1 MTACGTGLNLTSAN
15 VALFAELYWTPG
27 VLLQAEDRIHRIGQ
41 QSKEVKIIYMLARN
55 TADDIVWSQ
64 LERKKTVLHETIGND
79 NQRCHVVDSST
90 SMSSS
95 AALLK
100 AFTAPNSSQ
109 SSSSSINN
117 GNKSKQKGGTDGV
130 QSSLDAFVV
139 PTPLSSQTLRNELS
153 SFYAVSSQNSISHEK
168 QPKASSIRN
177 DLKPFSE
184 PQKNPSNQ
192 SNYTHPNNNNTS
204 AYYDYSHDN
213 SYSNKANANYSNCYP
228 AGNDYSNQ
236 KDSYHQN
243 NSYPQPSTI
252 AATTMDPP
260 KDYYSSTKTTNSSKN
275 SFNSAEFAYPSPAQ
289 NPSANQL
296 PSSSSLLPSCSSAYP
311 TPAYNKATPI
321 PTPALPQKPPI
332 IPPQPPQRN
341 TTLSNRPVSADNSN
355 NNIPS
360 ASDPYN
366 PGYFSYSEAYSLPV
380 IYVKEEKVSN
390 SSAANYPVVNS
401 TYSVQAQND
410 NQDNYYQREGAHK
423 EAHYPPP
430 LLAKID
436 SFSSTTVQPAAPS
449 SYYQSI
455 QNPLPSKPLVTT
467 IPANPIPS
475 QTPSA
480 YPPYATAAPP
490 SVSSCTLQSVPTP
503 STSSQ
508 LTAEQ
513 QEKIKKS
520 EAEALRRLKAK
531 QQQQQALPQPPPPK
545 QLLPE
550 ISPAVALS
558 TAVVYSVSVPP
569 PPPTSIPSSSPYL
582 SVGNETKSNPV
593 VLPTTSKPLE
603 NPVSTNQ
610 LTAEQEER
618 MKKSRMEAE
627 RKLKAK
633 LMQQQQQPQDPPPN
647 PAISS
652 STIPVVVSSAV
663 PVYPPPPPAAAAIP
677 PSSMPGYPTVPVK
690 AVSSPII
697 SRPSSTIPAAAPIP
711 IPPPSSFSSSPQKAA
726 STSLTEE
733 QKAQIERNRLAA
745 IEKQRQKELQ
755 LAQQQHSNLA
765 AVIPAIPLA
774 PQNIPPANFYG
785 ATPSRGSGYP
795 FQSKPLR

>member
-168 QPKASSIRN
+168 QPKASSNRN

-204 AYYDYSHDN
+204 AY
-213 SYSNKANANYSNCYP
+213 YSNCYP

-260 KDYYSSTKTTNSSKN
+260 KDYYSSSKTTNSSKN

-289 NPSANQL
+289 NPPANQF
-296 PSSSSLLPSCSSAYP
+296 PSSSSLLPSSSSAYP
-311 TPAYNKATPI
+311 TPAYNQATPI
-321 PTPALPQKPPI
+321 PVPALPQKPPI
-332 IPPQPPQRN
+332 IPPQSH
-341 TTLSNRPVSADNSN
+341 TTLANRPVSADNSS

-360 ASDPYN
+360 TSDPYN

-401 TYSVQAQND
+401 TYSIPAQND
-410 NQDNYYQREGAHK
+410 NQDNYYQREGTHK

-449 SYYQSI
+449 SYYV
-455 QNPLPSKPLVTT
+455 QNPLPSKPQVTT
-467 IPANPIPS
+467 IPVNPIPS
-475 QTPSA
+475 QTPYA
-480 YPPYATAAPP
+480 YPPYTAAAPP

-531 QQQQQALPQPPPPK
+531 QQQQQALPQPPPPPK

-558 TAVVYSVSVPP
+558 TAVVYPVSVPP
-569 PPPTSIPSSSPYL
+569 PPPTSIPSSSPYRP
-582 SVGNETKSNPV
+582 VGNETKSNPV
-593 VLPTTSKPLE
+593 VPPTASKPLE

-633 LMQQQQQPQDPPPN
+633 LMQQQQQPQDSPPN

-663 PVYPPPPPAAAAIP
+663 PVYLPPPATAVP
-677 PSSMPGYPTVPVK
+677 PSSMPGYPSVPVK

-697 SRPSSTIPAAAPIP
+697 SRPSSTISAAAPIP

-755 LAQQQHSNLA
+755 LAQQQHSNIA
-765 AVIPAIPLA
+765 VVIPAIPLA